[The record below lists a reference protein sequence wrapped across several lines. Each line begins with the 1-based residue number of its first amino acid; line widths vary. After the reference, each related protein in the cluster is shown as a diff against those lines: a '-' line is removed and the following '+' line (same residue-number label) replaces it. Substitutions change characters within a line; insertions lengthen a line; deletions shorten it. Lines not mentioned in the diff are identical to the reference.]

1 MKRTQKFSWLFAIL
15 LCLGSSTASFAQ
27 TLKEFFSNTATP
39 LTYLGIDYTYN
50 RLINNPEG
58 NAADIQARLY
68 RSMNDLVINE
78 PDNYKITSAFNRSE
92 TVNNDISGVIA
103 KNEKI
108 NAKDIMSSKDADYNR
123 LKESDIAAAVKGLSI
138 KQNGGIGL
146 VFIME
151 GMKKEE
157 KKSYG
162 SVWVTLID
170 MKSKTVLMTERFEQE
185 AAGFGFRNFWA
196 SIIKKSIVEIDKK
209 KYKSWKSK
217 YSS

>member
-1 MKRTQKFSWLFAIL
+1 MKRTQKLSWLFAIL
-15 LCLGSSTASFAQ
+15 LFLGSSAQSFSQ
-27 TLKEFFSNTATP
+27 TIKDFFSNNATP
-39 LTYLGIDYTYN
+39 LTYLGIDYTKA
-50 RLINNPEG
+50 RLINDPGGNPT
-58 NAADIQARLY
+58 DIQARLY

-78 PDNYKITSAFNRSE
+78 PDNYKIASAFGRSGGV
-92 TVNNDISGVIA
+92 TNDISAVIT

-108 NAKDIMSSKDADYNR
+108 NSKDIMSSNAADFNR
-123 LKESDIAAAVKGLSI
+123 LTEANIAAEVLALDLKN
-138 KQNGGIGL
+138 KDGIGL

-170 MKSKTVLMTERFEQE
+170 MKTKKVLMTERMEQE

-196 SIIKKSIVEIDKK
+196 SIVKKSIIEIDKK
-209 KYKSWKSK
+209 KYKNWKSK